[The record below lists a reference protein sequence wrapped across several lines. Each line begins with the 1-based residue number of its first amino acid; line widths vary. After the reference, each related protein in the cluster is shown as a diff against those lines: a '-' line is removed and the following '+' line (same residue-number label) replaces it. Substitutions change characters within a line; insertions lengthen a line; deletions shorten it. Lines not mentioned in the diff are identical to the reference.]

1 MSELQKN
8 ETPKKRGFKMPDI
21 YIILGT
27 FILVMALL
35 TYIVPAGQYDRQ
47 VVETVHGVQN
57 FVVAGTYK
65 EVEQHP
71 AGFFEI
77 ITAIPYGFE
86 RAAGIVVLTF
96 MVGACMGLIK
106 RAGLIDLGVQRLSK
120 AVGNQEMLV
129 APILMAVTS
138 LLAAFIGVP
147 ELSLAYLP
155 VFLPL
160 FYRLGYDGMTATAVA
175 LLGPCIGFTFGI
187 TIPGSVGM
195 GQQIAQLPIFSGS
208 GLRAIVMVL
217 AIVISIAY
225 VMVYAARVKKNPES
239 SLTIE
244 SDRIMREEIAQ
255 RAPVGEQ
262 TFTPQQ
268 IRAGIACLI
277 LFPIAVAL
285 ILWKNLGFE
294 AIGGLFLAI
303 GIIAA
308 LIAGKRGQ
316 EICNDINAG
325 MHDLMVGALLCGVAS
340 GIAVVM
346 DSGVIT
352 DTIVNWLENLMKS
365 TPPRDQRDRGLLGA
379 VALQRPDSGR
389 DGPHDSD
396 DADSL
401 AARVASRH
409 LAAGDRFGQR
419 LGRSTL
425 GHLLPDLGLL
435 HRDARDLEVRLHE
448 VDPFLHASHDY
459 PRRDGFGRALHP
471 ASLQHPVL
479 RRKPEC
485 WTSSSKTAA
494 WCCATVWKRRRSA

>member
-1 MSELQKN
+1 MSESPQK
-8 ETPKKRGFKMPDI
+8 ETPKKGGFKMPDI

-47 VVETVHGVQN
+47 LVETAHGVQN

-71 AGFFEI
+71 AGFFEV

-86 RAAGIVVLTF
+86 RAAGVVVLTF
-96 MVGACMGLIK
+96 MVGAAMGLIK
-106 RAGLIDLGVQRLSK
+106 RAGLIDLGVQKLSK

-129 APILMAVTS
+129 APILMTVLS

-175 LLGPCIGFTFGI
+175 LLGPCVGFTFGV

-208 GLRAIVMVL
+208 GFRAIVMVL

-225 VMVYAARVKKNPES
+225 VMVYAARVKKNPKA
-239 SLTIE
+239 SLSYDT
-244 SDRIMREEIAQ
+244 DQIMRAEIAK
-255 RAPVGEQ
+255 RATTGEQ
-262 TFTPQQ
+262 TFTPRQV
-268 IRAGIACLI
+268 RAGIACLI
-277 LFPIAVAL
+277 LFPVAIAL

-294 AIGGLFLAI
+294 AIGGLFLTI
-303 GIIAA
+303 GIIAS
-308 LIAGKRGQ
+308 LLSGKRGQ

-325 MHDLMVGALLCGVAS
+325 MHDLMVGALLCGVAA

-352 DTIVNWLENLMKS
+352 DTIVNWLENLMKT
-365 TPPRDQRDRGLLGA
+365 TPPAFSAIAVFWEQWLFNALIPGATALTVLTMPILSPLASLLDISQQTIVSANAWGGQLSDIFFPTSGFF
-379 VALQRPDSGR
+379 VATLVIAKVEYTRWI
-389 DGPHDSD
+389 
-396 DADSL
+396 
-401 AARVASRH
+401 
-409 LAAGDRFGQR
+409 RFYTP
-419 LGRSTL
+419 LMIM
-425 GHLLPDLGLL
+425 LGLM
-435 HRDARDLEVRLHE
+435 
-448 VDPFLHASHDY
+448 ASA
-459 PRRDGFGRALHP
+459 ALYI
-471 ASLQHPVL
+471 QQVFNIQF
-479 RRKPEC
+479 
-485 WTSSSKTAA
+485 
-494 WCCATVWKRRRSA
+494 